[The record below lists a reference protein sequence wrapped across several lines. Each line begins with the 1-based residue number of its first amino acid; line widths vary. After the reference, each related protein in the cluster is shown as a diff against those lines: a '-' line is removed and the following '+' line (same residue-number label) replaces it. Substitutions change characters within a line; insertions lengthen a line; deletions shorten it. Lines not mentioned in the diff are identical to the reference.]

1 MKRVLFISS
10 LLVAGAR
17 LTAATLQPAEADAPD
32 SLRMAELNEVV
43 VKAVKADPNAPYAV
57 SNVDKAQLERHAA
70 GGREIPFLLQM
81 TPGVV
86 AASDNGLGIGTGY
99 LRIRGSADS
108 RINVTLDG
116 MPLNSPEDQCVF
128 WANMNSYAASL
139 GNVQIQRGV
148 GTSTNGDG
156 AFGATVALTSQ
167 TPSIVP
173 AATVSASYGSYN
185 TYVLGG
191 SFSTGLIGDHLIFD
205 GRYTETNTDGYV
217 DLTGSRSGS
226 YYGGLTFIDDKVII
240 RYKNFG
246 NFEKTGQAWNG
257 LDKTLFDAGY
267 SKYNPLNEYFTDAD
281 GNYSDDPTPYTKAYP
296 YRTTDNFW
304 YNHNILSAAFQFN
317 DKWSSTFGFRYTHG
331 YGYYKEWRPDNKLKK
346 FGLSD
351 DNLSKTDFI
360 RKKGLTQDWWGSNW
374 NLNYKDGRW
383 DVVGGF
389 SLQNFTC
396 NHFGHLTYAKGLEY
410 LLSDGRYTYYDSDA
424 SKFDFSTFVKGSYRI
439 NDSWSLFADM
449 QYRHVDYRTDGV
461 NDKFITAGDYANVA
475 EPEEFRQ
482 NEFGHYQHILN
493 IDEQFNF
500 ANPKAGVSFHRDG
513 HNAYASFAM
522 AHREPSRNNYTDNG
536 AYGAP
541 KHETLLDY
549 EAGYSFTN
557 RYFHAGVNL
566 YYMNY
571 DNQLVQTGEISDIGE
586 ALTTN
591 IKNSYRMGIEVTA
604 GWNITSWLSLE
615 GNVALS
621 QNKVKDFDEVVEDW
635 DAETGFR
642 TIHYDN
648 SDLAFSP
655 DLVANGMLHFSYK
668 GIDATWH
675 TNYVGRQYLDNTGC
689 KDRSLDSY
697 TTSNLYINYSLPCK
711 HFAGLKE
718 IIFGLQ
724 VTNIFN
730 KKYCPNGGVYS
741 AISESAGYTN
751 DHRYTAIWVY
761 PMAGPASMGNITLK
775 F

>member
-10 LLVAGAR
+10 LLVAGAK
-17 LTAATLQPAEADAPD
+17 LTAATVQPVEADAPD

-43 VKAVKADPNAPYAV
+43 VKAVKAGKNAPYAV
-57 SNVDKAQLERHAA
+57 SNVDKAQLERHAT
-70 GGREIPFLLQM
+70 GGRELPFLLQM

-139 GNVQIQRGV
+139 GNIQIQRGV

-167 TPSIVP
+167 APSIVP
-173 AATVSASYGSYN
+173 TATLSASYGSYN

-226 YYGGLTFIDDKVII
+226 YYGGLTWIDDKIII

-267 SKYNPLNEYFTDAD
+267 RKYNPLNEYFVDAD
-281 GNYSDDPTPYTKAYP
+281 GNYSDDPTSQVKAYP

-304 YNHNILSAAFQFN
+304 YNHNILSIAFQFN
-317 DKWSSTFGFRYTHG
+317 DKWSSTLGFRYTHG

-360 RKKGLTQDWWGSNW
+360 RKKGLTQDWWGGNW
-374 NLNYKDGRW
+374 HLNYKDERW
-383 DVVGGF
+383 DVIGGF
-389 SLQNFTC
+389 SLQNFAC

-424 SKFDFSTFVKGSYRI
+424 TKFDFSTFIKGSYRFA
-439 NDSWSLFADM
+439 DSWTLFADM

-461 NDKFITAGDYANVA
+461 NDKFITADDYAYVA
-475 EPEEFRQ
+475 DPEGFRR

-500 ANPKAGVSFHRDG
+500 ANPKAGINFHQDG

-541 KHETLLDY
+541 KHESLLDY

-557 RYFHAGVNL
+557 RHFHAGVNL
-566 YYMNY
+566 YYMDY

-591 IKNSYRMGIEVTA
+591 IKDSYRMGIEVTA
-604 GWNITSWLSLE
+604 GWNILSWLSLE

-621 QNKVKDFDEVVEDW
+621 ENKVKDFDEVVEDW
-635 DAETGFR
+635 DSETGYR
-642 TIHYDN
+642 TVHYDDSN
-648 SDLAFSP
+648 LAFSP
-655 DLVANGMLHFSYK
+655 DLVANGMLHFNHK

-689 KDRSLDSY
+689 KDRSLDAY
-697 TTSNLYINYSLPCK
+697 TVSNLYVNYSLPCK
-711 HFAGLKE
+711 RFAGLKD
-718 IIFGLQ
+718 IILGVQ
-724 VTNIFN
+724 VNNIFN
-730 KKYCPNGGVYS
+730 EKYCPNGGVYS
-741 AISESAGYTN
+741 AISESSGYTD

-761 PMAGPASMGNITLK
+761 PMAGTTFMGNITLK